1 MSEPIVVGTDG
12 SPAAGRAVEWAAAEA
27 ARYGR
32 GLRIVHA
39 GDRRHG
45 LPAGLPPETAE
56 AISPRGR
63 EILDGAARAA
73 RAARPDLEVTTELV
87 PEPPVRAL
95 REESAR
101 AFEVVVGHRG
111 LGGFTGLLLGSTG
124 LGVAD
129 RAEGPVVVVRGGLGD
144 GAGAGA
150 GVGAGPAR
158 NEVVAGIDLTEFSAV
173 VLEYAFE
180 AAARRSARLRIV
192 HAAPVIETII
202 EAGHAAAAAET
213 DEVVRETVAEF
224 ATPWRE
230 WHPGLELVEAV
241 PLVHPV
247 QALVDASRE
256 AVLLVT
262 GAHERAPRRSA
273 RVGSV
278 AHGVIHHAACPVAI
292 VHPRG

>member
-12 SPAAGRAVEWAAAEA
+12 SPVAGRAVEWAAAEA
-27 ARYGR
+27 ARHGR
-32 GLRIVHA
+32 ALRIVHA

-73 RAARPDLEVTTELV
+73 RTVRPDLEVATELV

-101 AFEVVVGHRG
+101 AYEVVVGHRG
-111 LGGFTGLLLGSTG
+111 RGGFTGLLLGSTA

-129 RAEGPVVVVRGGLGD
+129 RAEGPVIVVRGDLGD
-144 GAGAGA
+144 GAHEPR
-150 GVGAGPAR
+150 PAR

-192 HAAPVIETII
+192 HAAPVIERII

-247 QALVDASRE
+247 RALVDASRS

-262 GAHERAPRRSA
+262 GAHERAPRRGA

-278 AHGVIHHAACPVAI
+278 AHGVIHHAVCPVAI
-292 VHPRG
+292 VHPR